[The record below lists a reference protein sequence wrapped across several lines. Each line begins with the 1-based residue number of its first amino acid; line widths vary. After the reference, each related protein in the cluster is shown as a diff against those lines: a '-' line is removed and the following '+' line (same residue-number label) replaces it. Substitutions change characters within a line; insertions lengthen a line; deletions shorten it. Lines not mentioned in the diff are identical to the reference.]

1 MSLRVYDS
9 MTEGMRPIGFP
20 IPSRQSENS
29 HDSVKESSSEKYDY
43 SASQSP
49 ETLSSEASRIVAL
62 FLEGKDA
69 GAIVTELTGMTSKSG
84 KPYLTKLAEVQ
95 GVIRDT
101 LKQRLQAT

>member
-1 MSLRVYDS
+1 MGKACDGTRCLGQ
-9 MTEGMRPIGFP
+9 E
-20 IPSRQSENS
+20 
-29 HDSVKESSSEKYDY
+29 SVKESPAGKHDY

-49 ETLSSEASRIVAL
+49 ESLSSEAVRIVAL

-69 GAIVTELTGMTSKSG
+69 GAIVTELTGMTSKNG

-101 LKQRLQAT
+101 LKQRLQAA